1 MISEGSLVRYVNPL
15 VTASPAVRS
24 TGLRYNGIYLVVS
37 EPYMTERRRSARMGL
52 GCKVLVDGVKVSV
65 DLKNLEKVG

>member
-1 MISEGSLVRYVNPL
+1 MISEGSLVRYVNSL
-15 VTASPAVRS
+15 VTASEIAVP
-24 TGLRYNGIYLVVS
+24 GLRYNGIYLVVS
-37 EPYMTERRRSARMGL
+37 EAYMTERSRQRRMGW

>member
-15 VTASPAVRS
+15 VTASGARR

-37 EPYMTERRRSARMGL
+37 EAYMTERRRSARMGR
-52 GCKVLVDGVKVSV
+52 GCKVLVDGAKVVV

>member
-1 MISEGSLVRYVNPL
+1 MISAGSLVRYVNPL
-15 VTASPAVRS
+15 VAASGLAF
-24 TGLRYNGIYLVVS
+24 TGLRYDGIYLVVS
-37 EPYMTERRRSARMGL
+37 EAYMTERRRQRRMGW

>member
-15 VTASPAVRS
+15 VGRLHPA
-24 TGLRYNGIYLVVS
+24 GLQYNGIYLVVS
-37 EPYMTERRRSARMGL
+37 EAYMTERSRQRRMGW
-52 GCKVLVDGVKVSV
+52 GWKVLVDGVKVNV

>member
-15 VTASPAVRS
+15 VTASGARR
-24 TGLRYNGIYLVVS
+24 TGLRYSGIYLVVS
-37 EPYMTERRRSARMGL
+37 EAYMTERRRSARMGW

>member
-1 MISEGSLVRYVNPL
+1 MISEGSLVRYVNSL
-15 VTASPAVRS
+15 VTASGARR

-37 EPYMTERRRSARMGL
+37 EAYMTERRRQRRMGW